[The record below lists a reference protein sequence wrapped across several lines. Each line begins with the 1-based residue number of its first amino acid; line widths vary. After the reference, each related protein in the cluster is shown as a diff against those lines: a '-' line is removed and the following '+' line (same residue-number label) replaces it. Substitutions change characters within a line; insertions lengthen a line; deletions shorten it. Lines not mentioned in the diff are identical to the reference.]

1 MALQYAFH
9 PHSVDI
15 NYNPSPLFSHPFA
28 GFIQFC
34 GIYELEKY
42 DLKQCR
48 LMWLL
53 GYTRLHLSVWIV
65 YSYGDLLTCKI

>member
-1 MALQYAFH
+1 MVLTLITVH
-9 PHSVDI
+9 PLYSCI
-15 NYNPSPLFSHPFA
+15 LFA
-28 GFIQFC
+28 GFVQFG

-42 DLKQCR
+42 DLKRCR

-53 GYTRLHLSVWIV
+53 GYIRLHLSMWIV